1 MKLTRIALRQI
12 AGVILLVAIGIYLLM
27 NPISSRPSRND
38 SPAPAPA
45 SVPPKLLEPNASWNV
60 PDTPSLPPAV
70 QPEKPL
76 PVPPPAWPAALG
88 DPVTFE
94 ALYKQ
99 ILKPLNGHQE
109 EPAAPEI
116 PGENEKTRI
125 MRKWITDPALGNL
138 VREAVLIAGH
148 PDRYLARQLWSSR
161 SLAFTRQELE
171 WAGRPMTMAQ
181 LIPPKPA
188 GAENAA
194 PVYLAALAKLKE
206 RQVDGQSAMDWISRG
221 FRVLATPEELAG
233 LQKTLQD
240 PVVIKAI
247 GEIEAATLK
256 PCQFDLDYSKGAA
269 MPLPHLQSMRSLE
282 WVFGAKA
289 KMQAAAGDTAG
300 AWDTAISGVR
310 LADALK
316 TEPILISQLV
326 RIAVA
331 SIAMETVQQLA
342 KKSLPTQAQARVLD
356 EVLKGFDNIGP
367 MIATTDG
374 ERLLFGESLF
384 KFSANTGMGMSWPT
398 IITLRGN
405 PLFKRDYAAYL
416 DFMRRYAVLAEQPY
430 NPEALAA
437 LDRSVEQIPDYCILT
452 KTMFPALSRVQ
463 MKYTWF
469 RAQAAITRNGL
480 AVLACK
486 LAKGVYPKSLEE
498 AGLKETMDPFTQKP
512 LFYKPTA
519 KGFLLY
525 SAGENQKDDGGN
537 GVRGEGGRI
546 PDIVWDYKTP

>member
-1 MKLTRIALRQI
+1 MQGKTQMKLIRGLCVSVLVL
-12 AGVILLVAIGIYLLM
+12 AGLYLLV
-27 NPISSRPSRND
+27 SSGLSWPSR
-38 SPAPAPA
+38 SAAPAQDSA
-45 SVPPKLLEPNASWNV
+45 SVPPKRLDPDASWV
-60 PDTPSLPPAV
+60 VSAPPSVPPAV
-70 QPEKPL
+70 QSEKPL
-76 PVPPPAWPAALG
+76 PPPPARPVVFG
-88 DPVTFE
+88 EPVTFH
-94 ALYKQ
+94 ALYKRT
-99 ILKPLNGHQE
+99 LRSVGDFQE
-109 EPAAPEI
+109 PPEI
-116 PGENEKTRI
+116 PVVVGEPEKVRI
-125 MRKWITDPALGNL
+125 LRQCLADPAIDNL
-138 VREAVLIAGH
+138 IREAFLIAAR
-148 PDRYLARQLWSSR
+148 PDRYLALRLWSDR
-161 SLAFTRQELE
+161 SLRYVRQDLE
-171 WAGRPMTMAQ
+171 RAGRPLTMAQ
-181 LIPPKPA
+181 LLPPKLAP
-188 GAENAA
+188 AENAA
-194 PVYLAALAKLKE
+194 PVYLAAMAQLKE
-206 RQVDGQSAMDWISRG
+206 RQVNGQSAMDWISRG
-221 FRVLATPEELAG
+221 FRLLATPEELAG

-256 PCQFDLDYSKGAA
+256 PCQFDLDYTKGAA
-269 MPLPHLQSMRSLE
+269 MQLPHLQSMRSLE

-367 MIATTDG
+367 MVATADG

-398 IITLRGN
+398 IVTLRGN

-416 DFMRRYAVLAEQPY
+416 DFMRRYAALAEQPY

-437 LDRSVEQIPDYCILT
+437 LDRSVEQIPDCCILT